1 MFNFGYGM
9 PAVRSLMRFATA
21 YQTMA
26 LSAGEVFFRRSL
38 LIASGSMRPSDAVN
52 MVVEKATTF
61 AEAVGEATEAVVKGE
76 DPVRGCIRGARTLR
90 HADRGQRSRT
100 ARLTNA
106 AARRAPF

>member
-1 MFNFGYGM
+1 MFNFSHGM
-9 PAVRSLMRFATA
+9 PAVQSLMRLATA

-61 AEAVGEATEAVVKGE
+61 GEAVGEATEAVVKGE
-76 DPVRGCIRGARTLR
+76 DPVGVASAALEPFGTRTEANVRELRG
-90 HADRGQRSRT
+90 
-100 ARLTNA
+100 
-106 AARRAPF
+106 